1 MPSLTKASAAKTE
14 LMECYIGENNDTV
27 ALQLVTD
34 MGAGA
39 GETNCF
45 ECSGTGEWPWDP
57 DGKMRQCVDC
67 KGTGKV
73 YVSI

>member
-1 MPSLTKASAAKTE
+1 
-14 LMECYIGENNDTV
+14 MECYIAENNDTV

-45 ECSGTGEWPWDP
+45 ECAGTGVGP
-57 DGKMRQCVDC
+57 
-67 KGTGKV
+67 GTQMAKSASASIAKV
-73 YVSI
+73 PEKPM

>member
-1 MPSLTKASAAKTE
+1 MLNLTKAFVGNTE

-45 ECSGTGEWPWDP
+45 ECSGAAPHA
-57 DGKMRQCVDC
+57 
-67 KGTGKV
+67 
-73 YVSI
+73 VSRVKTH